1 MDTKLI
7 YKKLLAIMTEV
18 GSVGKDRQNAQQGYK
33 FRGIDDVMNELHE
46 KFSQHGVFI
55 LTNIMDQRRE
65 ERPTKSGGINIYSIN
80 TYRFTFMAEDGSFVE
95 STQIGEG
102 MDNGDKASNKAASV
116 ALKYALLFMFLIPTE
131 DAKDPENDGHDLKGH
146 PQSTAKQPAATPV
159 SGQQQTK
166 EFDKGAK
173 KKEEIKPALLKPELP
188 LWKTVVKWIKDN
200 EQQQE
205 NWHKLK
211 AHYIITEND
220 EKKLFEELEWLP
232 F

>member
-1 MDTKLI
+1 METKLI

-131 DAKDPENDGHDLKGH
+131 DAKDPENDNHDLKAEKK
-146 PQSTAKQPAATPV
+146 PTPPVQPVPPKTPAPKSSV
-159 SGQQQTK
+159 PVALIPTLPIWKKVIDGLQTK
-166 EFDKGAK
+166 GK
-173 KKEEIKPALLKPELP
+173 KKSEWAEIKKS
-188 LWKTVVKWIKDN
+188 
-200 EQQQE
+200 
-205 NWHKLK
+205 
-211 AHYIITEND
+211 YIISEAHESQLFTEM
-220 EKKLFEELEWLP
+220 KWA
-232 F
+232 